1 VVDCLCHLRHKSLVV
16 IEATPVGAEAWRRHI
31 QDIGEHSLLP
41 LADLWYMGANIPG
54 KQRELLS
61 YFSVREYMD
70 RCEDSARN
78 GYEGFVLR

>member
-1 VVDCLCHLRHKSLVV
+1 VV

-61 YFSVREYMD
+61 YFSVRE
-70 RCEDSARN
+70 
-78 GYEGFVLR
+78 